1 MAQTLRLPQIDL
13 EAILSQQNPTIDLRL
28 QPYENSTRNFLKA
41 VTSYKNRAIATIS
54 ERRKHQTMEKK
65 KILEKTQAVE
75 AETTDCKM
83 REIDLVAQLESEKEE
98 RKEAELK
105 VAAFTRQNAALDE
118 KCDAVEADIQQ
129 YRALTQNWRREKD
142 KERSLLSTHASKA
155 PLELRACE
163 KYLGCA
169 IEGVDMNKL
178 LIVFSNLDP
187 AEPHREASFVLD
199 LSTTTYKVL
208 TASPVLPT
216 MAVLVSRLNDSMDI
230 YAFIKDVRVAY
241 QQMVNF
247 CFPVA

>member
-1 MAQTLRLPQIDL
+1 MAQTLRIPQIDL
-13 EAILSQQNPTIDLRL
+13 EAILQQQNPTIDLRL

-65 KILEKTQAVE
+65 KILEKRQNVE
-75 AETTDCKM
+75 AETTECRL
-83 REIDLVAQLESEKEE
+83 REIDLVAQLENEKEE

-105 VAAFTRQNAALDE
+105 VAAFTRQKATLEE

-129 YRALTQNWRREKD
+129 YVALTQNWRREKD

-163 KYLGCA
+163 NYLGCA
-169 IEGVDMNKL
+169 IEGVDMSKL
-178 LIVFSNLDP
+178 MIIFSNLDP
-187 AEPHREASFVLD
+187 SDPHREASFVLD
-199 LSTTTYKVL
+199 LSTSTYKVL

-216 MAVLVSRLNDSMDI
+216 MAALVSRLNDSMDI
-230 YAFIKDVRVAY
+230 YVFIKDVRAAY
-241 QQMVNF
+241 QQILDKQMTS
-247 CFPVA
+247 